1 MLPLD
6 SSDRATLSP
15 EQQFE
20 QDIALVM
27 QNAIARHHDGAFDD
41 AKALYEAILD
51 AIPAH
56 AEANYNLAV
65 LLVDAGRATESIPY
79 FETALGA
86 NPGNGQC
93 WVGYINALYRANQ
106 MPAAWVAVEMAQQRG
121 VHGPALDG
129 LISQM
134 ATPTVTFPTAPAA
147 SQDGPDITGSISLNI
162 SSQPQPQ
169 PQPQVDKGTN
179 GDAPAK
185 PVRKA
190 PLNKLQKHAGLF
202 DKKRSAEALSLA
214 RQLVA
219 DYPGDG
225 ASLRA
230 LAVSLYRDRQYAEM
244 IDIAY
249 RALES
254 LPGDLLLRTLLA
266 DTLRLMTRL
275 QEAEIQCRAIIATQP
290 TNMEAHR
297 VLGIA
302 LHGLRRQ
309 QEAVAACRRA
319 VELAPHAASAN
330 GALGFVLLDQGAA
343 QEAAPWL
350 RRAIEIDPND
360 CVSHSSLLFSLIHD
374 DTNSPEMLLKEHRA
388 FGKWH
393 ERHAL
398 PKKYA
403 NSRDPERPLRI
414 GFVSGDLLNHAV
426 AHYLLPVVE
435 YLSRD
440 PNLSLHFYYNYV
452 IEDHITAKLRAHAAT
467 WQTVTMLGDAA
478 LAEQIRNDR
487 IDILIDLSGHTGRN
501 RLVTLARKPAPLQA
515 SWIGYPGTTGMS
527 TIDYYLSDS
536 IVTPAGELDDQFV
549 EKIVRMPALAPYAP
563 PVNCPP
569 VNGLPALHNGY
580 VTYGS
585 FNRLNKL
592 REDVIALWAAVL
604 RAKPDS
610 KMVIGAIEQDR
621 DRDTIAGWFAAEG
634 IDPARL
640 TFQPR
645 ATIPVYLQQHHRVD
659 ICLDTFPYAGS
670 TTTLNALWMGV
681 PTVTLAGMSIPTRG
695 SASWLKRVDLE
706 AFIAHDKDEFVRKA
720 IALADDLDTLQT
732 VRSGLRERCLASAP
746 FHPDVV
752 AQGLSVALRM
762 MWRRWCAGEAP
773 VSFDAV
779 PPDQS
784 TSALAEQTAG

>member
-27 QNAIARHHDGAFDD
+27 QNAIERHHDGAFDD
-41 AKALYEAILD
+41 AKALYDAILD
-51 AIPAH
+51 AVPGH
-56 AEANYNLAV
+56 AEAHYNLAV
-65 LLVDAGRATESIPY
+65 LLVDAGQPADAIPH
-79 FETALGA
+79 FEIALGE

-93 WVGYINALYRANQ
+93 WVSYINALYRADQ
-106 MPAAWVAVEMAQQRG
+106 APAAWIAVEMAQQRG

-134 ATPTVTFPTAPAA
+134 ATPTATFPTAPAA
-147 SQDGPDITGSISLNI
+147 GPGSPAGITLNI
-162 SSQPQPQ
+162 SSRHAPHES
-169 PQPQVDKGTN
+169 TS
-179 GDAPAK
+179 GDVPAA

-190 PLNKLQKHAGLF
+190 PLHKLQKHAGLF
-202 DKKRSAEALSLA
+202 DKKRSAEALALA
-214 RQLVA
+214 RRLVA
-219 DYPGDG
+219 EYPDD
-225 ASLRA
+225 AACLRA
-230 LAVSLYRDRQYAEM
+230 LAVSLYRDLQYAEM

-249 RALES
+249 RALEGF
-254 LPGDLLLRTLLA
+254 PGDVLLRTLLA

-275 QEAEIQCRAIIATQP
+275 QEAETQCRLIIAAQP
-290 TNMEAHR
+290 TNVEAHR
-297 VLGIA
+297 ILGIA

-319 VELAPHAASAN
+319 VELAPHAASPN

-343 QEAAPWL
+343 QEAVPWL
-350 RRAIEIDPND
+350 RRTIEIDPND
-360 CVSHSSLLFSLIHD
+360 SVSHSSLLFSLIHD
-374 DTNSPEMLLKEHRA
+374 DTNTPQLLLDEHRA
-388 FGKWH
+388 FGKRH

-398 PKKYA
+398 PKNYA
-403 NSRDPERPLRI
+403 NSRDPERALRI

-435 YLSRD
+435 HLSRD
-440 PNLSLHFYYNYV
+440 PNLSLHFYYNFV
-452 IEDHITAKLRAHAAT
+452 IDDHVTAKLRAHAAT
-467 WQTVTMLGDAA
+467 WQTVTTLGDAA

-501 RLVTLARKPAPLQA
+501 RLVALARKPAPLQA

-549 EKIVRMPALAPYAP
+549 EKIVRMPALAPYSP
-563 PVNCPP
+563 PANCPP

-592 REDVIALWAAVL
+592 RQDVIALWAAVL
-604 RAKPDS
+604 RAKPDAR
-610 KMVIGAIEQDR
+610 MVIGAIEQDR
-621 DRDTIAGWFAAEG
+621 DRGTIAGWFAAAG

-681 PTVTLAGMSIPTRG
+681 PTVTLAGFSIPTRG
-695 SASWLKRVDLE
+695 SASWLKRVDLD
-706 AFIAHDKDEFVRKA
+706 AFVAHDKDEFVRKA
-720 IALADDLDTLQT
+720 IALADDPDMLQT
-732 VRSGLRERCLASAP
+732 LRSGLRERCLASAP

-762 MWRRWCAGEAP
+762 MWRRWCAGDAP

-779 PPDQS
+779 LPERPTS
-784 TSALAEQTAG
+784 TLVDEAAG

>member
-51 AIPAH
+51 AIPAQ

-79 FETALGA
+79 FETSLGA

-129 LISQM
+129 LIAQM
-134 ATPTVTFPTAPAA
+134 ATPDVTLPTAPAA
-147 SQDGPDITGSISLNI
+147 SPVSQASITLNI
-162 SSQPQPQ
+162 SSQPRLQPDEN
-169 PQPQVDKGTN
+169 VKGE
-179 GDAPAK
+179 GPVE

-190 PLNKLQKHAGLF
+190 PLHKLQKHAALF
-202 DKKRSAEALSLA
+202 DKNRSAEALALA
-214 RQLVA
+214 RQLVV
-219 DYPGDG
+219 DYPNDG

-230 LAVSLYRDRQYAEM
+230 LAISLYRNRQYDEM

-254 LPGDLLLRTLLA
+254 LPDDNLLRTLLA

-290 TNMEAHR
+290 TNVEAHR
-297 VLGIA
+297 VLGTA

-343 QEAAPWL
+343 QEAVPWL

-388 FGKWH
+388 FGKRH
-393 ERHAL
+393 ERHA
-398 PKKYA
+398 PPRKFS

-426 AHYLLPVVE
+426 AHYLLPIIE
-435 YLSRD
+435 HLSRD

-452 IEDHITAKLRAHAAT
+452 VEDHVTAKLHAHATT
-467 WQTVTMLGDAA
+467 WHAVMTLGDAA
-478 LAEQIRNDR
+478 LAEQIRNDC

-501 RLVTLARKPAPLQA
+501 RLVALARKPAPLQA

-527 TIDYYLSDS
+527 TIDYYLSDG

-563 PVNCPP
+563 PANCPP
-569 VNGLPALHNGY
+569 VNGLPALHNGHI
-580 VTYGS
+580 TYGS

-592 REDVIALWAAVL
+592 RQDVIALWAVIL
-604 RAKPDS
+604 RAKPDAR
-610 KMVIGAIEQDR
+610 MVIGAIEQDR
-621 DRDTIAGWFAAEG
+621 DRETIAGWFAAEG

-645 ATIPVYLQQHHRVD
+645 TSIPVYLQQHHRVD

-706 AFIAHDKDEFVRKA
+706 DFIAHDKDEFVRKA
-720 IALADDLDTLQT
+720 ITLTDDLDTLQT
-732 VRSGLRERCLASAP
+732 IRNGLRERCLASAP

-773 VSFDAV
+773 VSFDAIL
-779 PPDQS
+779 PDQS
-784 TSALAEQTAG
+784 TSTPAERTAG

>member
-134 ATPTVTFPTAPAA
+134 ATPDVTLPTAPAA
-147 SQDGPDITGSISLNI
+147 SPVSQASITLNI
-162 SSQPQPQ
+162 SSQPRLQP
-169 PQPQVDKGTN
+169 DEN
-179 GDAPAK
+179 GPVE

-190 PLNKLQKHAGLF
+190 PLHKLQKHAALF
-202 DKKRSAEALSLA
+202 DKNRSAEALALA

-219 DYPGDG
+219 DYPNDG

-230 LAVSLYRDRQYAEM
+230 LAISLYRNRQYDEM

-254 LPGDLLLRTLLA
+254 LPDDYLLRTLLA

-290 TNMEAHR
+290 TNVEAHR
-297 VLGIA
+297 VLGTA

-343 QEAAPWL
+343 QEAVPWL

-388 FGKWH
+388 FGKRH

-398 PKKYA
+398 PRKFT

-426 AHYLLPVVE
+426 AHYLLPIIE
-435 YLSRD
+435 HLSRD

-452 IEDHITAKLRAHAAT
+452 VEDHVTAKLHAHATT
-467 WQTVTMLGDAA
+467 WHAVMTLGDAA
-478 LAEQIRNDR
+478 LAEQIRNDC
-487 IDILIDLSGHTGRN
+487 IDVLIDLSGHTGRN
-501 RLVTLARKPAPLQA
+501 RLVALARKPAPLQA
-515 SWIGYPGTTGMS
+515 SWIGYPGTTGMN
-527 TIDYYLSDS
+527 TIDYYLSDG

-563 PVNCPP
+563 PANCPP
-569 VNGLPALHNGY
+569 VNGLPALHNGHI
-580 VTYGS
+580 TYGS

-592 REDVIALWAAVL
+592 RQDVIALWAVIL
-604 RAKPDS
+604 RAKPDAR
-610 KMVIGAIEQDR
+610 MVIGAIEQDR
-621 DRDTIAGWFAAEG
+621 DRETIAGWFAAEG

-645 ATIPVYLQQHHRVD
+645 TSVPVYLQQHHRVD

-681 PTVTLAGMSIPTRG
+681 PTVTLAGMSLPTRG

-706 AFIAHDKDEFVRKA
+706 DFIAHDKDEFVRKA
-720 IALADDLDTLQT
+720 ITLTDDLDTLQT
-732 VRSGLRERCLASAP
+732 IRNGLRERCLASAP

-773 VSFDAV
+773 VSFDAIL
-779 PPDQS
+779 PDQS
-784 TSALAEQTAG
+784 TSTPAEQTAG

>member
-129 LISQM
+129 LIAQM
-134 ATPTVTFPTAPAA
+134 ATPDVTLPTAPAA
-147 SQDGPDITGSISLNI
+147 SPVSQASITLNI
-162 SSQPQPQ
+162 SSQPRLQLDEN
-169 PQPQVDKGTN
+169 VKGE
-179 GDAPAK
+179 GPVE

-190 PLNKLQKHAGLF
+190 PLHKLQKHAALF
-202 DKKRSAEALSLA
+202 DKNRSAEALALA

-219 DYPGDG
+219 DYPNDG

-230 LAVSLYRDRQYAEM
+230 LAISLYRNRQYDEM

-254 LPGDLLLRTLLA
+254 LPDDYLLRTLLA

-290 TNMEAHR
+290 KNVEAHR
-297 VLGIA
+297 VLGTA

-343 QEAAPWL
+343 QEAIPWL

-360 CVSHSSLLFSLIHD
+360 CVSHSSLLFSLVHD

-388 FGKWH
+388 FGKRH

-398 PKKYA
+398 PRKFT

-426 AHYLLPVVE
+426 AHYLLPIIE
-435 YLSRD
+435 HLSRD

-452 IEDHITAKLRAHAAT
+452 VEDHVTAKLHAHATT
-467 WQTVTMLGDAA
+467 WHAVMTLGDAA
-478 LAEQIRNDR
+478 LAEQIRNDC
-487 IDILIDLSGHTGRN
+487 IDVLIDLSGHTGRN
-501 RLVTLARKPAPLQA
+501 RLVALARKPAPLQA
-515 SWIGYPGTTGMS
+515 SWIGYPGTTGMN
-527 TIDYYLSDS
+527 TIDYYLSDG

-563 PVNCPP
+563 PANCPP
-569 VNGLPALHNGY
+569 VNGLPALHNGHI
-580 VTYGS
+580 TYGS

-592 REDVIALWAAVL
+592 RQDVIALWAVIL
-604 RAKPDS
+604 HAKPDAR
-610 KMVIGAIEQDR
+610 MVIGAIEQDR
-621 DRDTIAGWFAAEG
+621 DRETIAGWFAAEG

-645 ATIPVYLQQHHRVD
+645 TSVPVYLQQHHRVD

-681 PTVTLAGMSIPTRG
+681 PTVTLAGMSLPTRG

-706 AFIAHDKDEFVRKA
+706 DFIAHDKDEFVRKA
-720 IALADDLDTLQT
+720 ITLTDDLDTLQT
-732 VRSGLRERCLASAP
+732 IRNGLRERCLASAP

-773 VSFDAV
+773 VSFDAIL
-779 PPDQS
+779 PDQS
-784 TSALAEQTAG
+784 TSTPAEQTAG

>member
-27 QNAIARHHDGAFDD
+27 QNAIERHHDGAFDD
-41 AKALYEAILD
+41 AKALYDAILD
-51 AIPAH
+51 AVPGH

-65 LLVDAGRATESIPY
+65 LLVDTGQPADAIPH
-79 FETALGA
+79 FEIALGE

-93 WVGYINALYRANQ
+93 WVSYINALYRADQ
-106 MPAAWVAVEMAQQRG
+106 APAAWIAVEMAQQRG

-134 ATPTVTFPTAPAA
+134 ATPTATFPTAPAA
-147 SQDGPDITGSISLNI
+147 GPGSPAGITLNI
-162 SSQPQPQ
+162 SSRHAPHES
-169 PQPQVDKGTN
+169 TT
-179 GDAPAK
+179 GDVPAG

-190 PLNKLQKHAGLF
+190 PLHKLQKHAGLF
-202 DKKRSAEALSLA
+202 DKKRSAEALALA
-214 RQLVA
+214 RRLVA
-219 DYPGDG
+219 EYPDD
-225 ASLRA
+225 AACLRA
-230 LAVSLYRDRQYAEM
+230 LAVSLYRDLQYAEM

-249 RALES
+249 RALEGF
-254 LPGDLLLRTLLA
+254 PDDLLLRTLLA
-266 DTLRLMTRL
+266 ETLRLMTRL
-275 QEAEIQCRAIIATQP
+275 QEAETQCRLIIAAQP
-290 TNMEAHR
+290 TNVEANR
-297 VLGIA
+297 ILGIA

-319 VELAPHAASAN
+319 VELAPHAASPN

-343 QEAAPWL
+343 QEAVPWL
-350 RRAIEIDPND
+350 RRTIEIDPND
-360 CVSHSSLLFSLIHD
+360 SVSHSSLLFSLIHD
-374 DTNSPEMLLKEHRA
+374 DTNTPQMLLDEHRA
-388 FGKWH
+388 FGKRH

-398 PKKYA
+398 PKNYA
-403 NSRDPERPLRI
+403 NSRDPERALRI

-435 YLSRD
+435 HLSRD
-440 PNLSLHFYYNYV
+440 PNLSLHFYYNFV
-452 IEDHITAKLRAHAAT
+452 IDDHVTAKLRAHATT
-467 WQTVTMLGDAA
+467 WKTVTTLGDAA

-501 RLVTLARKPAPLQA
+501 RLVALARKPAPLQA

-527 TIDYYLSDS
+527 AIDYYLSDS

-549 EKIVRMPALAPYAP
+549 EKIVRMPALAPYSP
-563 PVNCPP
+563 PANCPP

-592 REDVIALWAAVL
+592 RQDVIALWAAVL
-604 RAKPDS
+604 RAKPDAR
-610 KMVIGAIEQDR
+610 MVIGAIEQDR

-681 PTVTLAGMSIPTRG
+681 PTVTLAGFSIPTRG
-695 SASWLKRVDLE
+695 SASWLKRVDLD

-720 IALADDLDTLQT
+720 IALADDPDMLQT
-732 VRSGLRERCLASAP
+732 LRNGLRDRCLASAP

-779 PPDQS
+779 LPDRP
-784 TSALAEQTAG
+784 TSMLVDEAAG

>member
-6 SSDRATLSP
+6 SSDHSTLSP

-20 QDIALVM
+20 HDIALVM
-27 QNAIARHHDGAFDD
+27 QNAIGRHHAGAFDE
-41 AKALYEAILD
+41 AKALYEAVLG
-51 AIPAH
+51 AVPEH
-56 AEANYNLAV
+56 VEANYNLAV
-65 LLVDAGRATESIPY
+65 LLVDAGRPADAIPL
-79 FETALGA
+79 FEIALGA
-86 NPGNGQC
+86 DPGNGPC
-93 WVGYINALYRANQ
+93 WGGYINALYRAGQ
-106 MPAAWVAVEMAQQRG
+106 LPAAWIAVEMAQQRG

-129 LISQM
+129 LIAQM
-134 ATPTVTFPTAPAA
+134 ATPDVTLPTAPAA
-147 SQDGPDITGSISLNI
+147 GPVGPVGQASITLNI
-162 SSQPQPQ
+162 SSRPRPQPDES
-169 PQPQVDKGTN
+169 VKA
-179 GDAPAK
+179 DAPAE

-190 PLNKLQKHAGLF
+190 SLHKLQKHAALF
-202 DKKRSAEALSLA
+202 DKKRSAEALALA

-219 DYPGDG
+219 DYPDDG

-230 LAVSLYRDRQYAEM
+230 LAVSLYRVLQYVEM
-244 IDIAY
+244 IDVAY

-254 LPGDLLLRTLLA
+254 LPGDALLRTLLA
-266 DTLRLMTRL
+266 DTLRLMNRL
-275 QEAEIQCRAIIATQP
+275 QEAETQCRLIIAAQP
-290 TNMEAHR
+290 TNVEAHR
-297 VLGIA
+297 ILGIV
-302 LHGLRRQ
+302 LHGLRRH
-309 QEAVAACRRA
+309 QEAVSACRRA
-319 VELAPHAASAN
+319 VELAPRAASAN
-330 GALGFVLLDQGAA
+330 GSLGFVLLEQGAA
-343 QEAAPWL
+343 QEAVPWL
-350 RRAIEIDPND
+350 RRTIEIDPND
-360 CVSHSSLLFSLIHD
+360 NVSHSSLLFGLLHD
-374 DTNSPEMLLKEHRA
+374 DTNAPEMLLKEHRA
-388 FGKWH
+388 FGKQH
-393 ERHAL
+393 ERHAP

-403 NSRDPERPLRI
+403 NSRDPERALRI

-426 AHYLLPVVE
+426 ANYLLPVIE
-435 YLSRD
+435 HLSRD

-452 IEDHITAKLRAHAAT
+452 IDDHVTAKLREHATT
-467 WQTVTMLGDAA
+467 WRTVVMLGDAE
-478 LAEQIRNDR
+478 LAEQIRNDH

-501 RLVTLARKPAPLQA
+501 RLVALARKPAPLQA

-527 TIDYYLSDS
+527 TIDYYLSDG

-563 PVNCPP
+563 PANCPP

-580 VTYGS
+580 ITYGS

-592 REDVIALWAAVL
+592 RQDVIALWAVIL
-604 RAKPDS
+604 RAKPDAR
-610 KMVIGAIEQDR
+610 MVIGAIEQDR
-621 DRDTIAGWFAAEG
+621 DRETIAGWFAAEG

-645 ATIPVYLQQHHRVD
+645 TSVPVYLQQHHRVD

-706 AFIAHDKDEFVRKA
+706 AFIAHDKDAFVNKA
-720 IALADDLDTLQT
+720 IALADDLDTLKT

-779 PPDQS
+779 LPRQS
-784 TSALAEQTAG
+784 ASAPAEQTAG

>member
-20 QDIALVM
+20 QDLALVM
-27 QNAIARHHDGAFDD
+27 QNAIERHHDGAFDD
-41 AKALYEAILD
+41 AKALYDAILE
-51 AIPAH
+51 AVPGH

-65 LLVDAGRATESIPY
+65 LLVDTGQPADAIPH
-79 FETALGA
+79 FEIALGE

-93 WVGYINALYRANQ
+93 WVSYINALYRADQ
-106 MPAAWVAVEMAQQRG
+106 APAAWIAVEMAQQRG
-121 VHGPALDG
+121 VHGPALDS

-134 ATPTVTFPTAPAA
+134 AMPTATFPTAPAA
-147 SQDGPDITGSISLNI
+147 GPGSPTGITLNI
-162 SSQPQPQ
+162 SSRHAPNE
-169 PQPQVDKGTN
+169 GTT
-179 GDAPAK
+179 GDAPAS

-190 PLNKLQKHAGLF
+190 PLHKLQKHAALF
-202 DKKRSAEALSLA
+202 DKNRSAEALAHA
-214 RQLVA
+214 RRLVA
-219 DYPGDG
+219 EYPDD
-225 ASLRA
+225 AACLRT
-230 LAVSLYRDRQYAEM
+230 LAVSLYKDRQYVEM
-244 IDIAY
+244 VDIAY
-249 RALES
+249 RALEG

-275 QEAEIQCRAIIATQP
+275 QEAETQCRLIIAAQP
-290 TNMEAHR
+290 TNVEAHR
-297 VLGIA
+297 ILGIA

-309 QEAVAACRRA
+309 QEAVAACQRA
-319 VELAPHAASAN
+319 VELAPHAASPN

-343 QEAAPWL
+343 QEAVPWL
-350 RRAIEIDPND
+350 RRTIEIDPND
-360 CVSHSSLLFSLIHD
+360 SVSHSSLLFSLLHD
-374 DTNSPEMLLKEHRA
+374 DTNTPQMLLDEHRA
-388 FGKWH
+388 FGKRH

-398 PKKYA
+398 PKNYA
-403 NSRDPERPLRI
+403 NSRDPERALRI

-435 YLSRD
+435 HLSRA
-440 PNLSLHFYYNYV
+440 PNLSLHFYYNFV
-452 IEDHITAKLRAHAAT
+452 IDDHVTAKLRAHATT
-467 WQTVTMLGDAA
+467 WQTVTTLGDAA

-501 RLVTLARKPAPLQA
+501 RLVALARKPAPLQA

-549 EKIVRMPALAPYAP
+549 EKIVRMPALAPYSP
-563 PVNCPP
+563 PANCPP

-592 REDVIALWAAVL
+592 RQDVIALWAAVL
-604 RAKPDS
+604 RAKPDAR
-610 KMVIGAIEQDR
+610 MVIGAIEQDR

-681 PTVTLAGMSIPTRG
+681 PTVTLAGLSIPTRG
-695 SASWLKRVDLE
+695 SASWLKRVDLD
-706 AFIAHDKDEFVRKA
+706 AFVAHDKDEFVRKA
-720 IALADDLDTLQT
+720 IALADDPDMLQT
-732 VRSGLRERCLASAP
+732 LRSGLRERCLASAP

-762 MWRRWCAGEAP
+762 MWRRWCAGDAP

-779 PPDQS
+779 LPDLPTS
-784 TSALAEQTAG
+784 TLVDEAAG

>member
-6 SSDRATLSP
+6 SSDRTTLSP

-65 LLVDAGRATESIPY
+65 LLVDAGRAGDAIPR
-79 FETALGA
+79 FETSLGA
-86 NPGNGQC
+86 NPDNGQC
-93 WVGYINALYRANQ
+93 WISYINALYRADQ

-147 SQDGPDITGSISLNI
+147 GPGVPDSAAGITLNI
-162 SSQPQPQ
+162 SSQPRPQ
-169 PQPQVDKGTN
+169 PDGNGKG
-179 GDAPAK
+179 DVPAE

-190 PLNKLQKHAGLF
+190 PPHKLQKHAALF
-202 DKKRSAEALSLA
+202 DKKRSAEALALA
-214 RQLVA
+214 HQLVA
-219 DYPGDG
+219 DYPDDG
-225 ASLRA
+225 ACLRA
-230 LAVSLYRDRQYAEM
+230 LAVSLYRNLQYAEM

-275 QEAEIQCRAIIATQP
+275 QEAEVQCRVIIATQP
-290 TNMEAHR
+290 ASVEAHR
-297 VLGIA
+297 LLGIA

-319 VELAPHAASAN
+319 VELAPHSASAN

-343 QEAAPWL
+343 QEAVPWL

-360 CVSHSSLLFSLIHD
+360 FVSHSSMLFSLIHD
-374 DTNSPEMLLKEHRA
+374 DTHSPEMLLKEHRA
-388 FGKWH
+388 FGKRY

-435 YLSRD
+435 HLSRD
-440 PNLSLHFYYNYV
+440 PSLSLHFYYNYV
-452 IEDHITAKLRAHAAT
+452 IEDHVTAKLRAHATT
-467 WQTVTMLGDAA
+467 WRPVTMLGDVA

-501 RLVTLARKPAPLQA
+501 RLVALARKPAPLQA

-549 EKIVRMPALAPYAP
+549 EKIVRMPALAPYLP

-592 REDVIALWAAVL
+592 RQDVIALWASVL
-604 RAKPDS
+604 RSKPDA

-681 PTVTLAGMSIPTRG
+681 PTVTIAGQSIPTRG
-695 SASWLKRVDLE
+695 SASWLRRVDLDT
-706 AFIAHDKDEFVRKA
+706 FIAHDKDEFVRKA

-732 VRSGLRERCLASAP
+732 LRSGLRERCLASAP

-762 MWRRWCAGEAP
+762 MWRRWCAGDAP

-779 PPDQS
+779 LPDQPAS
-784 TSALAEQTAG
+784 VSVEQAAG

>member
-134 ATPTVTFPTAPAA
+134 ATPDVTLPTAPAA
-147 SQDGPDITGSISLNI
+147 SPVSQASITLNI
-162 SSQPQPQ
+162 SSQPRLQPDEN
-169 PQPQVDKGTN
+169 VKGE
-179 GDAPAK
+179 GPVE

-190 PLNKLQKHAGLF
+190 PLHKLQKHAALF
-202 DKKRSAEALSLA
+202 DKNRSAEALALA

-219 DYPGDG
+219 DYPNDG

-230 LAVSLYRDRQYAEM
+230 LAISLYRNRQYDEM

-254 LPGDLLLRTLLA
+254 LPDDYLLRTLLA

-290 TNMEAHR
+290 TNVEAHR
-297 VLGIA
+297 VLGTA

-343 QEAAPWL
+343 QEAVPWL

-388 FGKWH
+388 FGKRH

-398 PKKYA
+398 PRKFT

-426 AHYLLPVVE
+426 AHYLLPIIE
-435 YLSRD
+435 HLSRD

-452 IEDHITAKLRAHAAT
+452 VEDHVTAKLHAHATT
-467 WQTVTMLGDAA
+467 WHAVMTLGDAA
-478 LAEQIRNDR
+478 LAEQIRNDC
-487 IDILIDLSGHTGRN
+487 IDVLIDLSGHTGRN
-501 RLVTLARKPAPLQA
+501 RLVALARKPAPLQA
-515 SWIGYPGTTGMS
+515 SWIGYPGTTGMN
-527 TIDYYLSDS
+527 TIDYYLSDG

-563 PVNCPP
+563 PANCPP
-569 VNGLPALHNGY
+569 VNGLPALHNGHI
-580 VTYGS
+580 TYGS

-592 REDVIALWAAVL
+592 RQDVIALWAVIL
-604 RAKPDS
+604 RAKPDAR
-610 KMVIGAIEQDR
+610 MVIGAIEQDR
-621 DRDTIAGWFAAEG
+621 DRETIAGWFAAEG

-645 ATIPVYLQQHHRVD
+645 TSVPVYLQQHHRVD

-681 PTVTLAGMSIPTRG
+681 PTVTLAGMSLPTRG

-706 AFIAHDKDEFVRKA
+706 DFIAHDKDEFVRKA
-720 IALADDLDTLQT
+720 ITLTDDLDTLQT
-732 VRSGLRERCLASAP
+732 IRNGLRERCLASAP

>member
-1 MLPLD
+1 MLLSD

-27 QNAIARHHDGAFDD
+27 QNAIERHHDGAFDD
-41 AKALYEAILD
+41 AKALYDAILD
-51 AIPAH
+51 AVPEH
-56 AEANYNLAV
+56 AETNYNLAV
-65 LLVDAGRATESIPY
+65 LLVDTGRPTDAIPH
-79 FETALGA
+79 FEIALGA

-93 WVGYINALYRANQ
+93 WVSYINALYRADQ
-106 MPAAWVAVEMAQQRG
+106 TPAAWVAVEMAQQRG

-134 ATPTVTFPTAPAA
+134 ATPTATFPTSPAA
-147 SQDGPDITGSISLNI
+147 GSGGTTGITLNI
-162 SSQPQPQ
+162 SSQPPV
-169 PQPQVDKGTN
+169 PESAIGNVPVE
-179 GDAPAK
+179 

-190 PLNKLQKHAGLF
+190 PLHKLQKHAGLF
-202 DKKRSAEALSLA
+202 DKGRSAEALALA
-214 RQLVA
+214 RRLVA
-219 DYPGDG
+219 EYPDDG
-225 ASLRA
+225 ACLRA
-230 LAVSLYRDRQYAEM
+230 LAVSLYRDRQYPEM
-244 IDIAY
+244 VDIAY

-254 LPGDLLLRTLLA
+254 FPADLLLRTLLA
-266 DTLRLMTRL
+266 DTLRLMARL
-275 QEAEIQCRAIIATQP
+275 AEAETQCRLIIAAQP
-290 TNMEAHR
+290 TNVEAHR
-297 VLGIA
+297 ILGIA

-319 VELAPHAASAN
+319 VELAPNAASPN

-343 QEAAPWL
+343 QEAVPWL
-350 RRAIEIDPND
+350 RRTIEIDPND
-360 CVSHSSLLFSLIHD
+360 SVSHSSLLFSLLHD
-374 DTNSPEMLLKEHRA
+374 DTNSPEMLLDEHRA
-388 FGKWH
+388 FGKRH

-398 PKKYA
+398 PKNYA

-426 AHYLLPVVE
+426 AHYVLPVIE
-435 YLSRD
+435 HLSRD
-440 PNLSLHFYYNYV
+440 PNLSLHFYYNFV
-452 IEDHITAKLRAHAAT
+452 IDDHVTAKLRAHATT
-467 WQTVTMLGDAA
+467 WRTVTMLGDAA

-501 RLVTLARKPAPLQA
+501 RLVALARKPAPLQA
-515 SWIGYPGTTGMS
+515 SWIGYPGTTGMR

-549 EKIVRMPALAPYAP
+549 EKIVRMPALAPYLP
-563 PVNCPP
+563 PANCPP
-569 VNGLPALHNGY
+569 INGLPALHNGF

-592 REDVIALWAAVL
+592 RPDVIALWAAVL
-604 RAKPDS
+604 RAKPDAR
-610 KMVIGAIEQDR
+610 MVIGAIEQDR
-621 DRDTIAGWFAAEG
+621 DRDTIAGWFAAAG

-681 PTVTLAGMSIPTRG
+681 PTVTLAGLSIPTRG
-695 SASWLKRVDLE
+695 SASWLKRVDLD

-762 MWRRWCAGEAP
+762 MWRRWCAGDAP
-773 VSFDAV
+773 VSFDATL
-779 PPDQS
+779 PDRPTS
-784 TSALAEQTAG
+784 TLVDEAVG

>member
-27 QNAIARHHDGAFDD
+27 QNAIERHHDGAFDD
-41 AKALYEAILD
+41 AKALYDAILD
-51 AIPAH
+51 AVPGH

-65 LLVDAGRATESIPY
+65 LLVDAGQPADAIPH
-79 FETALGA
+79 FEIALGE

-93 WVGYINALYRANQ
+93 WVSYINALYRADQ
-106 MPAAWVAVEMAQQRG
+106 APAAWIAVEMAQQRG

-134 ATPTVTFPTAPAA
+134 ATPTATFPTAPAA
-147 SQDGPDITGSISLNI
+147 GPSSPAGITLNI
-162 SSQPQPQ
+162 SSRHAPHES
-169 PQPQVDKGTN
+169 TT
-179 GDAPAK
+179 GDVPAG

-190 PLNKLQKHAGLF
+190 PLHKLQKHAGLF
-202 DKKRSAEALSLA
+202 DKKRSAEALALA
-214 RQLVA
+214 RRLVA
-219 DYPGDG
+219 EYPDD
-225 ASLRA
+225 AACLRA
-230 LAVSLYRDRQYAEM
+230 LAVSLYRDLQYAEM

-249 RALES
+249 RALEGF
-254 LPGDLLLRTLLA
+254 PDDLLLRTLLA
-266 DTLRLMTRL
+266 ETLRLMTRL
-275 QEAEIQCRAIIATQP
+275 QEAETQCRLIIAAQP
-290 TNMEAHR
+290 TNVEANR
-297 VLGIA
+297 ILGIA

-319 VELAPHAASAN
+319 VELAPHAASPN

-343 QEAAPWL
+343 QEAVPWL
-350 RRAIEIDPND
+350 RRTIEIDPND
-360 CVSHSSLLFSLIHD
+360 SVSHSSLLFSLIHD
-374 DTNSPEMLLKEHRA
+374 DTNTPQMLLDEHRA
-388 FGKWH
+388 FGKRH

-398 PKKYA
+398 PKNYA
-403 NSRDPERPLRI
+403 NSRDPERALRI

-435 YLSRD
+435 HLSRD
-440 PNLSLHFYYNYV
+440 PNLSLHFYYNFV
-452 IEDHITAKLRAHAAT
+452 IDDHVTAKLRAHATT
-467 WQTVTMLGDAA
+467 WKTVTTLGDAA

-501 RLVTLARKPAPLQA
+501 RLVALARKPAPLQA

-527 TIDYYLSDS
+527 AIDYYLSDS

-549 EKIVRMPALAPYAP
+549 EKIVRMPALAPYSP
-563 PVNCPP
+563 PANCPP

-592 REDVIALWAAVL
+592 RQDVIALWAAVL
-604 RAKPDS
+604 RAKPDAR
-610 KMVIGAIEQDR
+610 MVIGAIEQDR

-681 PTVTLAGMSIPTRG
+681 PTVTLAGFSIPTRG
-695 SASWLKRVDLE
+695 SASWLKRVDLD

-720 IALADDLDTLQT
+720 IALADDPDMLQT
-732 VRSGLRERCLASAP
+732 LRNGLRDRCLASAP

-762 MWRRWCAGEAP
+762 MWRRWCAGDAP
-773 VSFDAV
+773 ISFDAV
-779 PPDQS
+779 LPDRP
-784 TSALAEQTAG
+784 TSLLVDEAAG

>member
-27 QNAIARHHDGAFDD
+27 QNAIERHHDGAFDD
-41 AKALYEAILD
+41 AKALYDAILD
-51 AIPAH
+51 AVPGH

-65 LLVDAGRATESIPY
+65 LLVDAGQPADAIPH
-79 FETALGA
+79 FEIALGE

-93 WVGYINALYRANQ
+93 WVNYINALYRADQ
-106 MPAAWVAVEMAQQRG
+106 APAAWIAVEMAQQRG
-121 VHGPALDG
+121 VHGPALDS

-134 ATPTVTFPTAPAA
+134 AMPTATFPTAPATDPGSPA
-147 SQDGPDITGSISLNI
+147 GITLNI
-162 SSQPQPQ
+162 SSRNAPHENI
-169 PQPQVDKGTN
+169 N
-179 GDAPAK
+179 GAAAAG

-190 PLNKLQKHAGLF
+190 PLHKLQKHAGLF
-202 DKKRSAEALSLA
+202 DKNRSAEALALA
-214 RQLVA
+214 RRLVA
-219 DYPGDG
+219 EYPDD
-225 ASLRA
+225 AACLRA

-249 RALES
+249 RALEGF
-254 LPGDLLLRTLLA
+254 PGDVLLRTLLA

-275 QEAEIQCRAIIATQP
+275 QEAETQCRLIIAAQA
-290 TNMEAHR
+290 TNVEAHR
-297 VLGIA
+297 ILGIA

-319 VELAPHAASAN
+319 VELAPHAASPN

-343 QEAAPWL
+343 QEAVPWL
-350 RRAIEIDPND
+350 RRTIEIDPND
-360 CVSHSSLLFSLIHD
+360 SVSHSSLLFSLIHD
-374 DTNSPEMLLKEHRA
+374 DTNTPQMLLDEHRA
-388 FGKWH
+388 FGKRH
-393 ERHAL
+393 ERHVL
-398 PKKYA
+398 PKNYA
-403 NSRDPERPLRI
+403 NSRDPERALRI

-435 YLSRD
+435 HLSRD
-440 PNLSLHFYYNYV
+440 PNLSLHFYYNFV
-452 IEDHITAKLRAHAAT
+452 IDDHVTAKLRAHATT
-467 WQTVTMLGDAA
+467 WKTVTTLGDAA

-501 RLVTLARKPAPLQA
+501 RLVALARKPAPLQA

-549 EKIVRMPALAPYAP
+549 EKIVRMPALAPYSP
-563 PVNCPP
+563 PANCPP

-592 REDVIALWAAVL
+592 RQDVIALWAAVL
-604 RAKPDS
+604 RAKPDAR
-610 KMVIGAIEQDR
+610 MVIGAIEQDR

-681 PTVTLAGMSIPTRG
+681 PTVTLAGFSIPTRG
-695 SASWLKRVDLE
+695 SASWLKRVDLD

-720 IALADDLDTLQT
+720 IALADDPDMLQT
-732 VRSGLRERCLASAP
+732 LRSGLRDRCLASAP

-762 MWRRWCAGEAP
+762 MWRRWCAGDAP

-779 PPDQS
+779 LPDRP
-784 TSALAEQTAG
+784 TSMLVHEAAG